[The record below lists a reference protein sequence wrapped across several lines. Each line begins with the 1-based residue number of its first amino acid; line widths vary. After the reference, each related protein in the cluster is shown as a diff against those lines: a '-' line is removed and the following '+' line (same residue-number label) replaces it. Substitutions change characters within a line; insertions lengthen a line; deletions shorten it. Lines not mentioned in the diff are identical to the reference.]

1 MFMET
6 HEENTQLNFQSILT
20 KIMKF
25 LDENPMISDKDIENY
40 IIKEFNLD
48 EEIVV
53 ELREIFSEMD
63 SFNEKAISLDK
74 ARENGMT
81 REGWLESQ
89 LSESIKDFSKEQQD
103 NYLANLSKAL
113 EVEAD
118 KYVEDDEK

>member
-1 MFMET
+1 MET

-48 EEIVV
+48 GETVD

-103 NYLANLSKAL
+103 DYLANLSKAL

-118 KYVEDDEK
+118 RYVEDDEK